1 MMRVVSDFA
10 ASVRSLPARLRLLT
24 SAQWIE
30 VGAFAGIVVL
40 SAVLYLW
47 ALSRNGMGNS
57 YYAAAV
63 KSGTMSWKALLF
75 GSLDPGSFIT
85 VDKPPFAFWIQALSC
100 RLFGF
105 SSWSMLLPQALAGVA
120 TVLIVYRMVRRWMG
134 RHAAVLAG
142 LVMALTPIAVV
153 IFRFNNPDAL
163 LTFLLVSAA
172 WALWSALEKGSTWKL
187 AIAGALVGLAFTTK
201 MLEAVIV
208 LPAFVIVY
216 LAFGPRSLVRRLLQ
230 IVGAGVAVVAA
241 SSWWVL
247 VAWLW
252 PAASRPFIGGSSD
265 NSALGLAFSR
275 TAGFFGNAAGGP
287 NFAGSSGWLRIFNA
301 QLGDQISWLL
311 PLALFGLVAG
321 VWVYRSR
328 PRMDLHRAGFV
339 LWGLWTL
346 LVVVIFS
353 AAKGVLHPYYTVL
366 LAPSIS
372 ALVGGGSVA
381 LWKTSSSRR
390 WLAWLLPA
398 GIAGSAAWSAS
409 VLGRTSGYAS
419 GLSRGVEIAGIV
431 VSIGLV
437 LVLAQVLSLRVVRY
451 CLITAATL
459 CLLAGPFAYAVSTI
473 SRSVTGPFAA
483 AGPSS
488 VAAANG
494 NGGGF
499 GRPGAG
505 LLASVGGPPGLQ
517 GGPSGAA
524 AGAQSSYADKGLETY
539 LVEHRGTAE
548 FLVAVQGADAA
559 VPLILD
565 TGLPVMAMGGFS
577 GSDPA
582 PTLAQFQA
590 MVAAGRIHYV
600 LETGGMGRG
609 PGMAGPPGMGGL
621 GGGSSSE
628 LTQWL
633 ASNGTVISSSEY
645 GGAAQGTLYY
655 LSSSGG

>member
-1 MMRVVSDFA
+1 MRVVLDFA
-10 ASVRSLPARLRLLT
+10 AFVRSVPARFRRLT
-24 SAQWIE
+24 SAQRIE
-30 VGAFAGIVVL
+30 AGAFAGILGL
-40 SAVLYLW
+40 SAGLYLW
-47 ALSRNGMGNS
+47 ALSRNGMGNA

-63 KSGTMSWKALLF
+63 KSATMSWKAFLF

-120 TVLIVYRMVRRWMG
+120 TVLIVYRMVRHWMG
-134 RHAAVLAG
+134 RYAAVLAG
-142 LVMALTPIAVV
+142 LAMALTPIAVV

-172 WALWSALEKGSTWKL
+172 WALWSALERGSTWKL
-187 AIAGALVGLAFTTK
+187 AIAGVLVGLAFTTK
-201 MLEAVIV
+201 MLEAIIV
-208 LPAFVIVY
+208 LPAFAVVY
-216 LAFGPRSLVRRLLQ
+216 LAFGSTSLVRRLLQ

-247 VAWLW
+247 LAWLW

-287 NFAGSSGWLRIFNA
+287 NFAGSSGWLRIFNT

-311 PLALFGLVAG
+311 PLALFGLIG
-321 VWVYRSR
+321 GLWVYRGR
-328 PRMDLHRAGFV
+328 PRQDLHRAGFV

-346 LVVVIFS
+346 LVLVIFS

-381 LWKTSSSRR
+381 LWKISSSRR

-398 GIAGSAAWSAS
+398 GVAGSAVLSAS
-409 VLGRTSGYAS
+409 LLRRTSGYAPS
-419 GLSRGVEIAGIV
+419 LGRGVEIAGIV
-431 VSIGLV
+431 LAIGLA
-437 LVLAQVLSLRVVRY
+437 LILARVVSARAVRY
-451 CLITAATL
+451 AFVTAATL
-459 CLLAGPFAYAVSTI
+459 CLLAGPFAYALSTI

-483 AGPSS
+483 AGPAS

-499 GRPGAG
+499 GGPGDG
-505 LLASVGGPPGLQ
+505 LLASAGGPPGFQ
-517 GGPSGAA
+517 DGPAGAM

-582 PTLAQFQA
+582 PTLTQLQA
-590 MVAAGRIHYV
+590 MVVAGRLHYV
-600 LETGGMGRG
+600 LITGGMGRG
-609 PGMAGPPGMGGL
+609 PGAGGPPGMGGP

-633 ASNGTVISSSEY
+633 TSNGTVVSSSEY
-645 GGAAQGTLYY
+645 GGTAQGTLYY
-655 LSSSGG
+655 LSSSGA